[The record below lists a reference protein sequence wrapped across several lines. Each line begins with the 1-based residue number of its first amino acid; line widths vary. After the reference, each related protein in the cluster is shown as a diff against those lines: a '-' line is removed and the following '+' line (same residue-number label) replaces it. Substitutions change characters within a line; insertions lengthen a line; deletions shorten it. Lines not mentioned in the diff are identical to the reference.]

1 MNSWKKEGIVYEIY
15 VQSFNDSNN
24 DGIGDIRGI
33 IQKLDYLK
41 DLGVNILWL
50 TPIFESPLVDN
61 GYDIAD
67 YRKINPQ
74 YGTMDDVD
82 EMIEKAHEKG
92 LKIVMDLVVNHT
104 SDKHEWFEKSKQSR
118 DNEYSDYYIWRD
130 PKEDGS
136 APTNHGSAFGGSA
149 WEYCPERKQY
159 YLHLFAKEQPD
170 LNWDD
175 EQMRKAIYDTM
186 RF

>member
-118 DNEYSDYYIWRD
+118 DNEYSDYYI
-130 PKEDGS
+130 
-136 APTNHGSAFGGSA
+136 
-149 WEYCPERKQY
+149 
-159 YLHLFAKEQPD
+159 
-170 LNWDD
+170 
-175 EQMRKAIYDTM
+175 
-186 RF
+186 